1 MRLVPSAARCAALL
15 LAAVAVSPAA
25 LSPRLAT
32 AEEQPAPR
40 SGAPTCTCPDGK
52 ADLWPRPKYAE
63 LRTTLLDANDEIA
76 ALESVQIA
84 LTEVG
89 DGASY
94 VWHRRNGR
102 LSGVVQP
109 TGSFKG
115 AAGQVCRH
123 LVVTLS
129 STDQTRRAEGVAC
142 RLADGRW
149 QLEG

>member
-1 MRLVPSAARCAALL
+1 MRLVPRTARCAALL
-15 LAAVAVSPAA
+15 LAALAVSPAA

-32 AEEQPAPR
+32 AEEPAAPQ
-40 SGAPTCTCPDGK
+40 SGGSACTCPDGK

-63 LRTTLLDANDEIA
+63 LRATLDDNDEIA

-84 LTEVG
+84 LSEVG
-89 DGASY
+89 DGATY

-109 TGSFKG
+109 TASFKS
-115 AAGQVCRH
+115 AAGRVCRH

-129 STDQTRRAEGVAC
+129 SADQTRPTEGIAC

>member
-32 AEEQPAPR
+32 AEEPAAPQPGG
-40 SGAPTCTCPDGK
+40 SSCTCPDDK
-52 ADLWPRPKYAE
+52 AALWPRPKYAE
-63 LRTTLLDANDEIA
+63 LRTSLDANDEIA

-84 LTEVG
+84 LSEIS
-89 DGASY
+89 DGATY

-109 TGSFKG
+109 TGS
-115 AAGQVCRH
+115 
-123 LVVTLS
+123 
-129 STDQTRRAEGVAC
+129 
-142 RLADGRW
+142 
-149 QLEG
+149 

>member
-1 MRLVPSAARCAALL
+1 MRLLPGAARCAALL

-32 AEEQPAPR
+32 AEEQPAPQ
-40 SGAPTCTCPDGK
+40 SGGSTCTCPDGK
-52 ADLWPRPKYAE
+52 ADLWPRPKYAD
-63 LRTTLLDANDEIA
+63 LKSLDAADEIA

-84 LTEVG
+84 LSEVG
-89 DGASY
+89 DGATY

-109 TGSFKG
+109 TASFKG
-115 AAGQVCRH
+115 AAGRVCRH
-123 LVVTLS
+123 IVLTLS
-129 STDQTRRAEGVAC
+129 SADQTRRTEGVAC